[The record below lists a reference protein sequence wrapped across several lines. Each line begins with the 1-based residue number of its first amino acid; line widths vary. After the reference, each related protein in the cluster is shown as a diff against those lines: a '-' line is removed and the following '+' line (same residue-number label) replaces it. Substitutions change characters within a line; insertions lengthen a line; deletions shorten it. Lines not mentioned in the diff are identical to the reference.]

1 MLVYCK
7 SCASATQYQ
16 LTPGVFVNKCEDW
29 HKAPVK
35 GGPGP
40 SEVPPEQ
47 VNTCEAWHKAPVK
60 GGPGP
65 SEVPPEQVN
74 KCEAWHKAPVKGGP
88 GPSEVPPEQVN
99 KCEAWHK
106 APVKGGPGPS
116 EVPPEQVNTCE
127 AWHKAPVKG
136 GPGPSEVFPDQEG
149 GRLKGYM
156 LVYFDKKYYFL
167 NKISFECNSFNCKC
181 HCPGSHTNV
190 LIMHLQMHFSKVQLF
205 CLYIYIYW
213 EHKH

>member
-1 MLVYCK
+1 MLVRMSACITCSYNINIMLVYCK

-16 LTPGVFVNKCEDW
+16 LTPGVFVNKCEAW

-47 VNTCEAWHKAPVK
+47 VNTY
-60 GGPGP
+60 
-65 SEVPPEQVN
+65 
-74 KCEAWHKAPVKGGP
+74 EAWHKAPVKGGP

-149 GRLKGYM
+149 GRLKSYM
-156 LVYFDKKYYFL
+156 LVYFDKKILYF
-167 NKISFECNSFNCKC
+167 K
-181 HCPGSHTNV
+181 
-190 LIMHLQMHFSKVQLF
+190 
-205 CLYIYIYW
+205 
-213 EHKH
+213 